1 MSPKHVF
8 KCVKIGHSD
17 ERPLLAAC
25 NANIS
30 QQALPLSRIE
40 YFVLC
45 FRLIRLIPTDHPN
58 DHSVPDRPFRIQ
70 DRIPSR
76 TNELI
81 LLSSLR
87 WWYMYNDSMSICLYV
102 MLCVMCVYH
111 KSKMKSWPTYQSV
124 MMLISNWGPVPW
136 CSLELIS
143 MSSLRSGELISELMS
158 FWHILDI
165 LDIYWIYWTYT
176 GHILDIY
183 WTYTGY
189 IGPFW
194 TNLWEPVNWFQS

>member
-1 MSPKHVF
+1 MSQTCYQMCQRPMQMQPQN
-8 KCVKIGHSD
+8 
-17 ERPLLAAC
+17 ERE
-25 NANIS
+25 NVNKKFS
-30 QQALPLSRIE
+30 QQILLRFNATISRIE
-40 YFVLC
+40 YFVFC
-45 FRLIRLIPTDHPN
+45 FRLIRLIPTDQPN

-158 FWHILDI
+158 FWHILAI
-165 LDIYWIYWTYT
+165 LDIYWIYR
-176 GHILDIY
+176 
-183 WTYTGY
+183 TYTGY
-189 IGPFW
+189 IGPIW
-194 TNLWEPVNWFQS
+194 TNLWEPVN

>member
-1 MSPKHVF
+1 M
-8 KCVKIGHSD
+8 CQNW
-17 ERPLLAAC
+17 PLPMKDQC
-25 NANIS
+25 RCSHKMREKMWIKKFS
-30 QQALPLSRIE
+30 QQILLRFNATISRIE
-40 YFVLC
+40 YFVFC
-45 FRLIRLIPTDHPN
+45 SRLIRLIPTDQPN

-87 WWYMYNDSMSICLYV
+87 WWYMYYDSMSICLYV

-176 GHILDIY
+176 GHILDR
-183 WTYTGY
+183 
-189 IGPFW
+189 
-194 TNLWEPVNWFQS
+194 LL